1 MQKFTILGCGSSWG
15 VPVIGCK
22 CKVCISNTPYNKR
35 NRSSALIQSNTTTIL
50 LDSGF
55 DIRTQLL
62 TFGIDR
68 LDALILTHD
77 HADHVCGLDELRVFH
92 DLHGHKSLDLY
103 TDHNTLSIITHRI
116 DYLMKRKVFNPVGFD
131 FESEHLIG
139 DIKIQFFRQDHG
151 SMDSLGIR
159 IGNLV
164 YTNDVIRYPEES
176 KKYLY
181 NADIMIIDCVDYKAT
196 NTHIGLPEV
205 IEWKN
210 EFKPKQMYLTNMSHD
225 IDYFEIQS
233 ALPSDILPAHDG
245 LVLNI
250 PGT

>member
-1 MQKFTILGCGSSWG
+1 MQKLTILGCGSSWG

-22 CKVCISNTPYNKR
+22 CKVCTSDSSYNKR
-35 NRSSALIQSNTTTIL
+35 NRSSIIIQSDTTSIL
-50 LDSGF
+50 VDSGF

-62 TFGIDR
+62 KFNINR

-103 TDHNTLSIITHRI
+103 TDHNTLDIITHRI
-116 DYLMKRKVFNPVGFD
+116 NYLMRRKVFNPIGID
-131 FESEHLIG
+131 FESEHIIG
-139 DIKIQFFRQDHG
+139 DIKIQFFLQDHG
-151 SMDSLGIR
+151 SMDSIGMR
-159 IGNLV
+159 IGNII

-181 NADIMIIDCVDYKAT
+181 KADVIIIDCVDYKST
-196 NTHIGLPEV
+196 PTHVGLPEV
-205 IEWKN
+205 IQWYN
-210 EFKPKQMYLTNMSHD
+210 DFKPKQMYLTNMSHD
-225 IDYFEIQS
+225 IDYFEIQKI
-233 ALPSDILPAHDG
+233 LPEGIMPAHDG

-250 PGT
+250 TN